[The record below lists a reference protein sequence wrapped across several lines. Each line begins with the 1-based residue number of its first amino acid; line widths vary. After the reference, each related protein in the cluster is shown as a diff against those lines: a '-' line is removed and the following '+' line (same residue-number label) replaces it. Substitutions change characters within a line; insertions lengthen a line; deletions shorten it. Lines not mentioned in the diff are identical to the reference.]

1 MCSCPLESELRH
13 RHRSAM
19 AAKRLLALWVIL
31 CVPLEA
37 KATSLGAT
45 QNPEDAVSV
54 ALKQND
60 EFYEHKGHICKKC
73 PAGHYVFQHCKS
85 SGTEG
90 VCHPCEN
97 NTFSKYLNDFER
109 CLPCTEC
116 RPLDEVVLQPCTTT
130 SDTQCACKS
139 GTFCSPS
146 LPCETC
152 HTCTTRCPDGET
164 MVQPCTPESDMQ
176 CVKAPGPA
184 DATSQ
189 TPAAGSSGH
198 ILLILGILA
207 CVALVVAVAVGIC
220 KCRTKD
226 SRKGSVTS
234 VWDSKIFRRLRRKC
248 TRRPQEVEV
257 LWDVQVNQRI
267 QSSSL
272 EHVNSN
278 ARESETTPLQTTG
291 SSEEVQVS
299 TEQRR
304 YLVPANGK
312 DQMTALRLSFD
323 IFIKEVPLKDWKRF
337 MRALGLLDNDI
348 DAIALMHVGDM
359 KEQHFQMLRTWHDM
373 NGKGASLDSLL
384 EALCNMDLKG
394 IEDKIRA
401 ALITQGLYVLEE

>member
-1 MCSCPLESELRH
+1 
-13 RHRSAM
+13 M
-19 AAKRLLALWVIL
+19 AAKRLLTLWVIL
-31 CVPLEA
+31 CTLLEA
-37 KATSLGAT
+37 KATSLVAT
-45 QNPEDAVSV
+45 QNPEDTVSV
-54 ALKQND
+54 VLKQND
-60 EFYEHKGHICKKC
+60 EFYEHNGRICKKC
-73 PAGHYVFQHCKS
+73 PAGHSVFQHCKS

-130 SDTQCACKS
+130 SDAQCACKS

-152 HTCTTRCPDGET
+152 HKCTTRCPDGET
-164 MVQPCTPESDMQ
+164 MVQPCTPESDML
-176 CVKAPGPA
+176 CVKALGPA
-184 DATSQ
+184 DVTSQ
-189 TPAAGSSGH
+189 TPAAGSNGQ
-198 ILLILGILA
+198 ILFLLGILF
-207 CVALVVAVAVGIC
+207 CFTLVVAVSVGIC
-220 KCRTKD
+220 KCRIKD
-226 SRKGSVTS
+226 SRTGSVTS
-234 VWDSKIFRRLRRKC
+234 VWDSKTIRRLRRKC
-248 TRRPQEVEV
+248 THGPQEVED
-257 LWDVQVNQRI
+257 LWDVQVDQRI
-267 QSSSL
+267 RLSSL
-272 EHVNSN
+272 EYANSN
-278 ARESETTPLQTTG
+278 ARGSETTPLQTTG

-304 YLVPANGK
+304 NLVPANGK
-312 DQMTALRLSFD
+312 DQMTALRLAFD
-323 IFIKEVPLKDWKRF
+323 IFIKEVPLRDWKRF

-348 DAIALMHVGDM
+348 DTIALMHVGDM

-401 ALITQGLYVLEE
+401 ALIAQGLYVLEE